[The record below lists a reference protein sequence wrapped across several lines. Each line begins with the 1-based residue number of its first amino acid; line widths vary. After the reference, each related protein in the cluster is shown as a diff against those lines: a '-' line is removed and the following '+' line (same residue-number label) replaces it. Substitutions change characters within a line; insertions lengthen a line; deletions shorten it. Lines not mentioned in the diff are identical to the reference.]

1 MAGQQV
7 SKLTATAS
15 PAPAGAPVK
24 FQVLLPW
31 PGSSLRERTSAF
43 REPVLLASCSG
54 TLKSLKRPTPRGV
67 WFKAWTFLSEALDD
81 LGPKAVCIS
90 HKHVFWLWA
99 GPSISTSQP
108 RGSARALPT
117 KPPVGSRKPH
127 VCGAGPGQL
136 HPGSL
141 RMLLFEAPDAP
152 PQLQI
157 LLWRGDQRPMSP
169 APLATSSGERLGSV
183 SRHRGGTGGRLVPC
197 VLLAPL
203 PRTWF
208 YSSLVNF
215 GLLS

>member
-1 MAGQQV
+1 MGP
-7 SKLTATAS
+7 LW
-15 PAPAGAPVK
+15 PL
-24 FQVLLPW
+24 FQ
-31 PGSSLRERTSAF
+31 
-43 REPVLLASCSG
+43 
-54 TLKSLKRPTPRGV
+54 
-67 WFKAWTFLSEALDD
+67 
-81 LGPKAVCIS
+81 AVCIS

-152 PQLQI
+152 PQLHI
-157 LLWRGDQRPMSP
+157 LLWRGDQRPLSP

-183 SRHRGGTGGRLVPC
+183 SRHCGGTGGRLVPC
-197 VLLAPL
+197 VLLASL
-203 PRTWF
+203 LRAWF